1 MIGVLNVYTDENMGY
16 SWKRASEVV
25 AKMQGSG
32 TNRAR
37 RICEWAMG
45 FLRWGD
51 LPLHQLKRK
60 RGTIIDDEDVTEE
73 IKTRMTEKTRGGFLK
88 AQDVVDIVASP
99 EMQAKFTLKGIS
111 KPSISIK
118 TGLCWL
124 EKLGWTYRKLKNG
137 MYLDGHERPDVV
149 AYRQGFV
156 EHFMQHK

>member
-1 MIGVLNVYTDENMGY
+1 
-16 SWKRASEVV
+16 
-25 AKMQGSG
+25 
-32 TNRAR
+32 
-37 RICEWAMG
+37 
-45 FLRWGD
+45 
-51 LPLHQLKRK
+51 
-60 RGTIIDDEDVTEE
+60 
-73 IKTRMTEKTRGGFLK
+73 MTEKTRGGFLK
-88 AQDVVDIVASP
+88 AQDIVDIVASP

-156 EHFMQHK
+156 ECFMQHEQRFH

>member
-37 RICEWAMG
+37 RIREWAMG

-51 LPLHQLKRK
+51 LPLHQLKQK
-60 RGTIIDDEDVTEE
+60 RGTIIDDEDVAEE

-88 AQDVVDIVASP
+88 AQDVMDIVASP

-118 TGLCWL
+118 MGLHWL
-124 EKLGWTYRKLKNG
+124 EKLGWTYGKLKNG

-156 EHFMQHK
+156 ERFMQHE